1 MLSSR
6 PSLSAPITVKSD
18 LLAGIGAGA
27 EYVMP
32 TMPEGGPRR
41 SVGNNLPLVALA

>member
-1 MLSSR
+1 
-6 PSLSAPITVKSD
+6 LSAPITVKSD

-32 TMPEGGPRR
+32 TMPEKAARGR
-41 SVGNNLPLVALA
+41 SVGNNLPLLALT